1 MATKYITIPIAAV
14 AANTQGARLVI
25 ATVGDDNKVKRVTGV
40 KCSNTTKGMTLQ
52 LDNNSVFQVIIDL
65 AVLGQL
71 TSFMDVDYSVDANI
85 QISYSILNTTG
96 GALAAGD
103 FLTIRYAVP

>member
-1 MATKYITIPIAAV
+1 MATKFITIAIPAV
-14 AANTQGARLVI
+14 GAGVQGPRVVVP
-25 ATVGDDNKVKRVTGV
+25 TVGDDNKVKKVTGV

-52 LDNNSVFQVIIDL
+52 LDSNSVNMEIIDL

-71 TSFMDVDYSVDANI
+71 TRFAETDYSVDANI
-85 QISYSILNTTG
+85 QLSFSINNTTG

-103 FLTIRYAVP
+103 FLTLRYVV